1 MNDYILEPEPAY
13 EPDLDAEADRH
24 NQAWLDGLAVSD
36 QECPPTT
43 TEEDA

>member
-1 MNDYILEPEPAY
+1 MTDDYAA
-13 EPDLDAEADRH
+13 LDAAEAQAEAMWERL
-24 NQAWLDGLAVSD
+24 NQAMLDGLAVSD